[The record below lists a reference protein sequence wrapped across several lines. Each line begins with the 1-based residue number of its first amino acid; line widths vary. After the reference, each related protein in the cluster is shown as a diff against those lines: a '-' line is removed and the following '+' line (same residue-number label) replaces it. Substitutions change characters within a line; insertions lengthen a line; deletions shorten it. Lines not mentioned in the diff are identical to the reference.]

1 MRTLTFRK
9 WLFVTLGALAV
20 LAAVV
25 FVAATLGKG
34 LGFTDSFST
43 IFRPGPH
50 DSAAYQIVWCV
61 RLPRV
66 FLAVIVGAALSIAG
80 ASFQAIL
87 RNPLAEPY
95 ILGISSGGALGAVL
109 SVFLGIHYVAIA
121 GARISVLPL
130 FAFCGCM
137 ATMFIVYALAFSGR
151 GYLRHSL
158 ILTGVIVGAFLSAF
172 VLFFTSLVD
181 IHRLPSVIY
190 WLMGNLGRPLE
201 DVSLWLIWVYVLA
214 GSVGLFLLAR
224 SFNTLALGDETAR
237 SLGTDPART
246 RKLAFVAGSL
256 VVSAAVAACG
266 LIGFVGLII
275 PHTARLAL
283 GSDNR
288 LLLPASFLLGG
299 AFLAGADTVA
309 RVIISNQELP
319 VGVITALCGAP
330 VFLVLMR
337 TRMKKSYFG

>member
-1 MRTLTFRK
+1 MRTLTFRR
-9 WLFVTLGALAV
+9 WLLVTLAALGV
-20 LAAVV
+20 LVV
-25 FVAATLGKG
+25 VIFFASTLGRG
-34 LGFTDSFST
+34 LGFSESLST
-43 IFRPGPH
+43 IFSPGQEQT
-50 DSAAYQIVWCV
+50 AAHQIVWRV

-95 ILGISSGGALGAVL
+95 ILGISSGGALGAIV
-109 SVFLGIHYVAIA
+109 SVFLGLHFVTIA
-121 GARISVLPL
+121 GSRVSVLPL
-130 FAFCGCM
+130 FAFCGCL
-137 ATMFIVYALAFSGR
+137 ATMFLVYALAFSGR

-181 IHRLPSVIY
+181 MQRLPSVIY
-190 WLMGNLGRPLE
+190 WLMGNLNRPLE
-201 DVSLWLIWVYVLA
+201 DVSLWIIWVYVMA
-214 GSVGLFLLAR
+214 GAVALFLLAR
-224 SFNTLALGDETAR
+224 SFNTLALGDETAH

-246 RKLAFVAGSL
+246 RRFAFIAGSL
-256 VVSAAVAACG
+256 VVSAAVASCG

-288 LLLPASFLLGG
+288 LLLPVSFLLGG

-309 RVIISNQELP
+309 RVLIRNQELP

-337 TRMKKSYFG
+337 TRMKESYFG

>member
-1 MRTLTFRK
+1 MLITLA
-9 WLFVTLGALAV
+9 ALAV
-20 LAAVV
+20 LAVVV
-25 FVAATLGKG
+25 FIAATLGKG
-34 LGFTDSFST
+34 LGFGDSIST
-43 IFRPGPH
+43 IFSPGQEET
-50 DSAAYQIVWCV
+50 AAYQIVWRV

-109 SVFLGIHYVAIA
+109 SVFLGIHFLTIA
-121 GARISVLPL
+121 GSRISILPL
-130 FAFCGCM
+130 FAFCGCL
-137 ATMFIVYALAFSGR
+137 ATMFLVYTLAFSGR

-181 IHRLPSVIY
+181 MHRLPSVIY
-190 WLMGNLGRPLE
+190 WLMGNLNRPLE
-201 DVSLWLIWVYVLA
+201 DVSLWIIWIYVLA
-214 GSVGLFLLAR
+214 GSVALFMLGR
-224 SFNTLALGDETAR
+224 SFNTLALGDETAE
-237 SLGTDPART
+237 SLGTDPAKT
-246 RKLAFVAGSL
+246 RKLAFIAGSL

-266 LIGFVGLII
+266 LIGFVGLIV
-275 PHTARLAL
+275 PHTTRLVL

-288 LLLPASFLLGG
+288 LLLPVSFLLGG

-309 RVIISNQELP
+309 RTIIMNQDLP

-330 VFLVLMR
+330 VFLILMR